1 MRINGPIPYLIPR
14 IAAEDTDLSGTF
26 IPKGTAVN
34 VNIFNIH
41 HSNKFWTNGE
51 EFNPDRFAEGG
62 EGDGEHVDGRI
73 WLPFSTGARQC
84 IGMGFSL
91 YEQRVLLSMLCKL
104 LFLEYGWCI
113 FSIIY

>member
-1 MRINGPIPYLIPR
+1 MIPR

-34 VNIFNIH
+34 VNIFSIH
-41 HSNKFWTNGE
+41 HSSKFWTHGE

-91 YEQRVLLSMLCKL
+91 YEQRVLLSMLCKS
-104 LFLEYGWCI
+104 FLEQVVYLLCYI
-113 FSIIY
+113 LIYLFF